1 MTDILS
7 PAVAAPTVASTED
20 NMAHPQPASVPSAF
34 PGRMDIEQVRSIL
47 PQLVDALSDAVV
59 VVDRSQRVVAA
70 NRRYL
75 EAFGNR
81 RMDLIGT
88 LCTDVLHCPDAEAAG
103 PGRRCSACEVLEL
116 KRSVRRVRNMTDPD
130 GFQHRWE
137 ATYNPVLGPEG
148 EVSHIVEVWRDIT
161 ERSDLEAQL
170 AHSERLASL
179 GTLAAGVAHELNNPL
194 AAILTGV
201 ERLRRWLAREQGMPA
216 AHKQE
221 MDAVLQGI
229 ERETQRSTET
239 TEKLLL
245 LAQPYRAATAWVDLN
260 RAVRDTLSLL
270 NYQMAKQGIAVVQ
283 DLDPKMPPIW
293 ARESGIRGTCMN
305 LTMNAVQAMKEGG
318 MLTVRTRHAGSM
330 VILEIEDTGPGI
342 QPQHIDRIW
351 DPFFT
356 TKPIGQG
363 TGLGLSI
370 TRRVVE
376 RYGGSIRVESRPGE
390 GARFIVELP
399 VKGSGGVDG

>member
-1 MTDILS
+1 
-7 PAVAAPTVASTED
+7 
-20 NMAHPQPASVPSAF
+20 MAQSQPASVPAAF
-34 PGRMDIEQVRSIL
+34 PGRMDIEQVRHIL
-47 PQLVDALSDAVV
+47 PQMIDALSDAVV

-81 RMDLIGT
+81 RVDLVGT
-88 LCTDVLHCPDAEAAG
+88 HCMDVLHCPEAEAGARTG
-103 PGRRCSACEVLEL
+103 RCSACEVLEL
-116 KRSVRRVRNMTDPD
+116 KRPVRRVRNMTDP
-130 GFQHRWE
+130 GGAQRRWE
-137 ATYNPVLGPEG
+137 ATYNPVLGPDG
-148 EVSHIVEVWRDIT
+148 EVSHVVEVWRDIT

-201 ERLRRWLAREQGMPA
+201 ERLRRWLAREQQMPTGN
-216 AHKQE
+216 KQE

-270 NYQMAKQGIAVVQ
+270 NFQMSKQGIAVVQ
-283 DLDPKMPPIW
+283 DLDPKLPPIW

-330 VILEIEDTGPGI
+330 VTLEIEDTGPGI
-342 QPQHIDRIW
+342 QPHHLDRIW

-370 TRRVVE
+370 TRQTVE

-390 GARFIVELP
+390 GARFIIELP
-399 VKGSGGVDG
+399 VQGTGGGDG

>member
-1 MTDILS
+1 
-7 PAVAAPTVASTED
+7 
-20 NMAHPQPASVPSAF
+20 MAQSQPASVPAAF
-34 PGRMDIEQVRSIL
+34 PGRMDIEQVRHIL
-47 PQLVDALSDAVV
+47 PQMIDALSDAVV

-81 RMDLIGT
+81 RVDLVGT
-88 LCTDVLHCPDAEAAG
+88 HCMDVLHCPEAEAGARTG
-103 PGRRCSACEVLEL
+103 RCSACEVLEL
-116 KRSVRRVRNMTDPD
+116 KRPVRRVRNMTDP
-130 GFQHRWE
+130 GGAQRRWE
-137 ATYNPVLGPEG
+137 ATYNPVLGPDG
-148 EVSHIVEVWRDIT
+148 EVSHVVEVWRDIT

-201 ERLRRWLAREQGMPA
+201 ERLRRWLAREQQMPTGN
-216 AHKQE
+216 KQE

-270 NYQMAKQGIAVVQ
+270 NFQMSKQGIAVVQ
-283 DLDPKMPPIW
+283 DLDPRVPPIW

-330 VILEIEDTGPGI
+330 VTLEIEDTGPGI
-342 QPQHIDRIW
+342 QPHHLDRIW

-370 TRRVVE
+370 TRQTVE

-390 GARFIVELP
+390 GARFIIELP
-399 VKGSGGVDG
+399 VQGTGGGDG